1 MALLVKNEQNTTSAS
16 RMTYTNKQ
24 AIIVTPPLGMA
35 VETTL

>member
-16 RMTYTNKQ
+16 RMTYANKQ
-24 AIIVTPPLGMA
+24 AIIVTPLGMA